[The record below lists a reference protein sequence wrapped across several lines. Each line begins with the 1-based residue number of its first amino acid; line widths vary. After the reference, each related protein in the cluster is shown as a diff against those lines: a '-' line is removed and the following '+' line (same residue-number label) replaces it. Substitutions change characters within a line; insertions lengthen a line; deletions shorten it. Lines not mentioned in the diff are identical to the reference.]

1 MVIVGIGRSFDM
13 IVTITYFSYKRGL
26 PEDNTGNGVSFV
38 YDWPRFAAEAEVR
51 DDLVGAISRR
61 LSQPGRF
68 RRIGFVSF
76 PAHNIKITQDCVLH

>member
-13 IVTITYFSYKRGL
+13 IVTITSFSYKRGL

-51 DDLVGAISRR
+51 EDFVDAISRQLGTIR
-61 LSQPGRF
+61 SYR
-68 RRIGFVSF
+68 
-76 PAHNIKITQDCVLH
+76 